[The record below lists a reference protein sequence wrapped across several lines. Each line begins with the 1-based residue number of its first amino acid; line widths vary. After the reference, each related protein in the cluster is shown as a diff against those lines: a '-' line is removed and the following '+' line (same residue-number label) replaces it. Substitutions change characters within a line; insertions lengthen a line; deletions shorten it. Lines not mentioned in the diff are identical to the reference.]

1 MALPKTEDTMETI
14 EVIAAEVEA
23 GEVTKAIINLLLRD
37 NLGTK
42 GNDAWP
48 NTGR

>member
-1 MALPKTEDTMETI
+1 MASTKTGDTMETK
-14 EVIAAEVEA
+14 EVMAAEVEA

-37 NLGTK
+37 NHGMK
-42 GNDAWP
+42 DNDAWP